1 VALSNPLPTNRWPS
15 DSRLLW
21 TAIAAAFAARFL
33 LLGAI
38 PLMDPTES
46 RYAEIA
52 RQMFVLGDWIT
63 PWIAPGNPFW
73 GKPPFSFWMTAGS
86 FQLFGVSDFAARLP
100 HWVGGGLIA
109 WLVWSWIAVRSRRE
123 ARLAVAMLAGSL
135 LFFVSAGAV
144 MTDMALAIGLMAV
157 MRGFWLALH
166 GPPERRGR
174 EQFLMFAGLVVG
186 LLAKGP
192 VALMAGAPIAIWAA
206 MSGQGMRVLRDI
218 RWAAGGLAVLA
229 CVLPWYAMAEART
242 PGFLEYF
249 IVGEHWQ
256 RFVESDWQG
265 DLYGHVHAFPR
276 GTIWLFAILAFV
288 PWSFVLPVIA
298 WKRRRDGVSVTAD
311 DPSLTRYLWSWAVVP
326 CVVFTLSGNILWTYV
341 LPAMP
346 ALAMLAAMYLAR
358 TPGGAVP
365 ERTVALGV
373 GFTALATVAI
383 VAAFNLG
390 GWDDHRSMKSL
401 VADYRSLSRGEPL
414 VFFRHLPYSA
424 SFYSGGTAEVVP
436 EPRDLEARLG
446 QGPAYV
452 VLRARH
458 RTHVP
463 DSLGDGLHLVRSIDD
478 YALLLGGVPP
488 DQASRVAAKRASA
501 ASASR

>member
-1 VALSNPLPTNRWPS
+1 MSNPLPTNPRLP
-15 DSRLLW
+15 DTRLLW
-21 TAIAAAFAARFL
+21 IAIAAAFAARFL
-33 LLGAI
+33 LLGAF
-38 PLMDPTES
+38 PLIDPTES

-63 PWIAPGNPFW
+63 PWIAPLEPFW
-73 GKPPFSFWMTAGS
+73 GKPPLSFWMTAGS

-100 HWVGGGLIA
+100 HWAGGGLVA
-109 WLVWSWIAVRSRRE
+109 WLAWSWLAVRSRRE
-123 ARLAVAMLAGSL
+123 ATLAVALLAGSL

-166 GPPERRGR
+166 GPPEHRGR
-174 EQFLMFAGLVVG
+174 EQFLMFAGFAVG

-192 VALMAGAPIAIWAA
+192 IALMGGIPVAFWAVT
-206 MSGQGMRVLRDI
+206 SGQFMRVLREI
-218 RWAAGGLAVLA
+218 RWVAGTLAVLA
-229 CVLPWYAMAEART
+229 CVLPWYMMAESRT

-265 DLYGHVHAFPR
+265 DLYGHTHSFPR
-276 GTIWLFAILAFV
+276 GTIWVFAMLAFL

-298 WKRRRDGVSVTAD
+298 WRRRRAGVRVEAD
-311 DPSLTRYLWSWAVVP
+311 DPGLNRYLWSWVLVP

-346 ALAMLAAMYLAR
+346 ALAMLAAMYLSR
-358 TPGGAVP
+358 TPAGAAP
-365 ERTVALGV
+365 ERTVAAGL
-373 GFTALATVAI
+373 GFTALATVAV
-383 VAAFNLG
+383 VAAFHLG
-390 GWDDHRSMKSL
+390 GWDDHRSLKTL
-401 VADYRSLSRGEPL
+401 VAEYRSLNQGEPL
-414 VFFRHLPYSA
+414 VFFRKLPYSA
-424 SFYSGGTAEVVP
+424 SFYSGGTAEVAT
-436 EPRDLEARLG
+436 EPADLETRMAK
-446 QGPAYV
+446 GPAYV
-452 VLRARH
+452 VLRSRH
-458 RTHVP
+458 RKRMP
-463 DSLGDGLHLVRSIDD
+463 DALAQGLQPVRDAED
-478 YALLLGGVPP
+478 YGLYVAGAPP

>member
-46 RYAEIA
+46 RYAEIG

-63 PWIAPGNPFW
+63 PWIAPGDPFW

-326 CVVFTLSGNILWTYV
+326 CVVFTL
-341 LPAMP
+341 
-346 ALAMLAAMYLAR
+346 AAMYLTR

-373 GFTALATVAI
+373 GFTALATVTI

-452 VLRARH
+452 VLRASH